1 MWVSTR
7 VVAIAPERE
16 VAMLT
21 KLLLAVAILALIVS
35 PALAET
41 TASKDGTPAKLIAAP
56 PGDPSTIRYDFQ
68 YNTGG
73 AIDFVPT
80 TGGSHDGWG
89 EWFITTAY
97 NGTGMDLVLVEF
109 GFPCCGPPTEAYG
122 WVVWTEMLGYV
133 APGGNAYSAEY
144 YGSFTPVDSNP
155 TTFPPTTY
163 TYIDVSAEGIVIA
176 DGTYFCFGYDN
187 TGNGGQTTFNGV
199 MTWAWY
205 EGWWDPDEGWGRTAI
220 LQVKANYFGTPVEES
235 TWGAIKSFF
244 R

>member
-1 MWVSTR
+1 M
-7 VVAIAPERE
+7 
-16 VAMLT
+16 
-21 KLLLAVAILALIVS
+21 
-35 PALAET
+35 
-41 TASKDGTPAKLIAAP
+41 G
-56 PGDPSTIRYDFQ
+56 
-68 YNTGG
+68 
-73 AIDFVPT
+73 
-80 TGGSHDGWG
+80 
-89 EWFITTAY
+89 
-97 NGTGMDLVLVEF
+97 
-109 GFPCCGPPTEAYG
+109 
-122 WVVWTEMLGYV
+122 GYV
-133 APGGNAYSAEY
+133 SPGGNAYSAEY

-163 TYIDVSAEGIVIA
+163 TYIDVSTESIVIA

-205 EGWWDPDEGWGRTAI
+205 GGWWDPDEGWGRTAI